1 MKFVYAFLLL
11 LILSCNT
18 VKKEY
23 VCGDHLC
30 IDKKEFNEYFSKNF
44 IVEIQKKENKKN
56 KNIDLVKLN
65 TGSPIVEK
73 NDNKNSK
80 KIEKLRIKSEKE
92 KLKAGKIKLLEERKI
107 RESKEKNKLS
117 EAKIAKLKEKNET
130 KNIRKQANKIANKRP
145 EEKKTL
151 AKNNVNNTSVN
162 SDKSKNVKSICDKIQ
177 DCDIDKITELLI
189 KKGKGKPFPNIA
201 SN

>member
-1 MKFVYAFLLL
+1 MKFVYPFLLL

-44 IVEIQKKENKKN
+44 IVEIQKKENQKN

-65 TGSPIVEK
+65 TGSSIVEK

-92 KLKAGKIKLLEERKI
+92 KLKAEKIKLLEERKI
-107 RESKEKNKLS
+107 RETKEKNKLA

-130 KNIRKQANKIANKRP
+130 KNIRKQANKIINKRP

-177 DCDIDKITELLI
+177 DCDIDKIIELLI
-189 KKGKGKPFPNIA
+189 KKGKDKPCPDIA

>member
-1 MKFVYAFLLL
+1 MNFIYIILF
-11 LILSCNT
+11 LILFSCST
-18 VKKEY
+18 TKKEY

-44 IVEIQKKENKKN
+44 IVEIQKKKNKKN

-65 TGSPIVEK
+65 TGSSIVEK

-92 KLKAGKIKLLEERKI
+92 KLKAEKIKLLEERKI

-145 EEKKTL
+145 EKKTL

-189 KKGKGKPFPNIA
+189 KKGKGKPFPDIA

>member
-177 DCDIDKITELLI
+177 DCDIDKIAELLI
-189 KKGKGKPFPNIA
+189 KKGKDKPFPDIA

>member
-145 EEKKTL
+145 EKKTL

-189 KKGKGKPFPNIA
+189 KKGKGKPFPDIA

>member
-1 MKFVYAFLLL
+1 MKIFYTFFFLLVF
-11 LILSCNT
+11 SCNT

-23 VCGDHLC
+23 VCGDHPC

-44 IVEIQKKENKKN
+44 IVEIQKKKNKKN

-65 TGSPIVEK
+65 TGSSIVEK

-92 KLKAGKIKLLEERKI
+92 KLKAEKIKLLEERKI

-145 EEKKTL
+145 EKKTL

-189 KKGKGKPFPNIA
+189 KKGKDKPFPDIA